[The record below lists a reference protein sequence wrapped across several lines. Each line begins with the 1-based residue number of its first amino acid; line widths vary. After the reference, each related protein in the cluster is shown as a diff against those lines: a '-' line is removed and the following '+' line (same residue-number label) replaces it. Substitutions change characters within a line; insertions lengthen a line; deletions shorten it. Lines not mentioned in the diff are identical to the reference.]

1 MFSKVNPISN
11 NTSLGSRI
19 APHIQ
24 QEKDSTLEHYARLD
38 KLSALTSQEIKDIQ
52 KLRGYSEKD
61 MQIILITHD
70 NPREFFQKALEEIN
84 LKKAETLKLRKK
96 PQRAKQQSNPKKT
109 KHYDQTRSSINRY
122 QSLLQRK
129 LEKKDNKIIPQNQ
142 EEIIETPIPTTK
154 NQKIK
159 PTPKTKRKSIRV
171 VSTIKENEKNQEK
184 MALADL
190 NDGSIEKLPDTL
202 EQSDN
207 TILKT
212 SQLVTNKN
220 NSSSQDR
227 QSSNESSITTPVEI
241 KTIRRHSSINA
252 RRGSNVG
259 HPVLNFENKKE
270 VTNTQT
276 SPPPKSFK
284 PEKTT
289 ENKPKTYRFE
299 VMKATLAVRVKR
311 KSVSS
316 PKKSPIQET
325 STKEEKKPSS
335 TPTKRVI
342 VSALNKEQD
351 SDEKHQENVKINK
364 ELSRTFAKKHPIIS
378 FFERRTVKEP
388 KSHILG

>member
-11 NTSLGSRI
+11 NASLGSRI

-38 KLSALTSQEIKDIQ
+38 KLSELTSQEIKDIQ
-52 KLRGYSEKD
+52 KLRGYDEKD
-61 MQIILITHD
+61 MQTILTKHKD
-70 NPREFFQKALEEIN
+70 PRKFFQKVLEEIT
-84 LKKAETLKLRKK
+84 LKRTETLKPRKK
-96 PQRAKQQSNPKKT
+96 PQGAKKQSKPKKANHSDPT
-109 KHYDQTRSSINRY
+109 QSSTRRY
-122 QSLLQRK
+122 QNFLLRK
-129 LEKKDNKIIPQNQ
+129 LTKKNNKIIPQNQ
-142 EEIIETPIPTTK
+142 EEIIETPIPTTQ

-159 PTPKTKRKSIRV
+159 PTPKTKRESIIV
-171 VSTIKENEKNQEK
+171 VSTTKENEKSQEK

-241 KTIRRHSSINA
+241 RTIRRHSSINA

-289 ENKPKTYRFE
+289 ENKGKTYRFE
-299 VMKATLAVRVKR
+299 VMKATLAARVRR
-311 KSVSS
+311 ESVSS

-335 TPTKRVI
+335 TPTARVT
-342 VSALNKEQD
+342 VAPLNQKQTLE
-351 SDEKHQENVKINK
+351 EKHQENVKINK
-364 ELSRTFAKKHPIIS
+364 ELSRTFARKHPMFYS
-378 FFERRTVKEP
+378 VERVFLGKTT
-388 KSHILG
+388 SHTL